1 MEGRT
6 RMSTDTRPELSKKN
20 KFWIEKHRYYE
31 LKHFCL
37 QYPIWV
43 KAAAGLSGLGSRPD
57 LNDIFIRSGGTGDP
71 THKVAEA
78 REYYLDRIA
87 MIEKAAITV
96 DPSLSDFIVVA
107 VTENRSYHY
116 LNTVLGIPCCK
127 DVYYNAYREFF
138 WNLNKLRG

>member
-1 MEGRT
+1 
-6 RMSTDTRPELSKKN
+6 MSTDIRPEVSKRN

-43 KAAAGLSGLGSRPD
+43 KALAGLNRLGTRSD
-57 LNDIFIRSGGTGDP
+57 FGDIFVRTGGTGDP
-71 THKVAEA
+71 THKLAEA
-78 REYYLDRIA
+78 REYYIDRIN
-87 MIEKAAITV
+87 IVEKAAREV
-96 DPSLSDFIVVA
+96 DMVLCDFIIVA

-116 LNTVLGIPCCK
+116 LSTVLEIPCCK
-127 DVYYNAYREFF
+127 DVYYKAYREFF